1 MWFCETLT
9 KLRVNNWP
17 FGLYVVCK
25 QTWKKKLLSFD
36 SGVKSPDRTFLLW
49 GIMRKISL
57 PWTPYELT
65 S

>member
-1 MWFCETLT
+1 MWFCETWT

-36 SGVKSPDRTFLLW
+36 SGLLPELFYYE

>member
-1 MWFCETLT
+1 MWFCETWT
-9 KLRVNNWP
+9 KLCVNNWP

-25 QTWKKKLLSFD
+25 QTGKKKLLSFD
-36 SGVKSPDRTFLLW
+36 SGAKSPARTFLLW
-49 GIMRKISL
+49 EIMRKISL